1 MSPELPISAILRQRI
16 KAQKLRFHARDNI
29 SAVIQSGELSLLI
42 EEVSEKIEGVLQSLV
57 IDTANDHNT
66 QDTCRRVAKM
76 FILEV
81 FQGRYIPQPDLPAT
95 PKRISTSELTILG
108 PITVRGVCSHH
119 LCPIMGRLWIGILPN
134 KNNDSIGPSKYTRLT
149 HWIMSRPQIQEEAVV
164 ELAHMIE
171 HQISPDGLAIVMNAD
186 HSCIQWRGTNDNES
200 RKTNSVMRGLF
211 LKNSN
216 LRKEF
221 LSLIAMKSS

>member
-16 KAQKLRFHARDNI
+16 KAKKLRFHARDNI
-29 SAVIQSGELSLLI
+29 SAVIQSGELNLLI

-57 IDTANDHNT
+57 IDTANYHNT
-66 QDTCRRVAKM
+66 YDTCRRAAKM
-76 FILEV
+76 FILEIL
-81 FQGRYIPQPDLPAT
+81 QGRYLLQPDLPVT
-95 PKRISTSELTILG
+95 SKKISASELTILG

-119 LCPIMGRLWIGILPN
+119 LCPITGRLWIGILPN
-134 KNNDSIGPSKYTRLT
+134 KDNDSISPSKYARLT
-149 HWIMSRPQIQEEAVV
+149 HWIMSRPQIQEEAAVQ
-164 ELAHMIE
+164 LAQMIE

-186 HSCIQWRGTNDNES
+186 HSCIQWRGIIDNES

-216 LRKEF
+216 LRKEL
-221 LSLIAMKSS
+221 LSLIAIESS